1 MGTRLAVCYALPF
14 LLLKV
19 TLSTI
24 WLETNTARQTD
35 MQLSSIS
42 MISMI
47 DTVKLYHSITC
58 AAWKAVSWVGGVV
71 TRLTLPGGGCGD
83 KANFA
88 GWEVW

>member
-1 MGTRLAVCYALPF
+1 MGTRLAVCYALLF

-35 MQLSSIS
+35 MQLSLIS
-42 MISMI
+42 MIN
-47 DTVKLYHSITC
+47 TVKLYHSITC

-71 TRLTLPGGGCGD
+71 TRLTLPGGG
-83 KANFA
+83 
-88 GWEVW
+88 VW